1 MKGFKVKK
9 TSLLQPI
16 VRRYLTQEDGR
27 RLEDLMQQNNEPEK
41 VVHRKLMD
49 AYGNV
54 LSSFPIITFKK
65 KTQKSSTRKFC
76 NDFLE
81 L

>member
-1 MKGFKVKK
+1 MKK

-41 VVHRKLMD
+41 AIHRKLMD
-49 AYGNV
+49 AYGNF
-54 LSSFPIITFKK
+54 LSPIPYITFQKK
-65 KTQKSSTRKFC
+65 KTGKFHKKK
-76 NDFLE
+76 F
-81 L
+81 

>member
-41 VVHRKLMD
+41 VIHRKLMD
-49 AYGNV
+49 AYGNF
-54 LSSFPIITFKK
+54 LSPIPYITFQKK
-65 KTQKSSTRKFC
+65 RQESSTKKI
-76 NDFLE
+76 LE
-81 L
+81 